1 MWNKSSCCFAWAC
14 ADCCRHKS
22 ILHRDLVGQSRLLP
36 PLRIVALRR
45 LARQLCVGPCRLLPP
60 QIYSSQRPH
69 GSEPTVAAIEKSG
82 SEPTVAAA
90 TGPVSAPAKANAD
103 VSLPLAVLSELP
115 SLTAA
120 ALERVFP
127 NRQSLA
133 QQADGF
139 GEAMVSLLPWVQ
151 PRL

>member
-1 MWNKSSCCFAWAC
+1 M
-14 ADCCRHKS
+14 
-22 ILHRDLVGQSRLLP
+22 GQSRLLP

-90 TGPVSAPAKANAD
+90 TGPVCAPAKANAD